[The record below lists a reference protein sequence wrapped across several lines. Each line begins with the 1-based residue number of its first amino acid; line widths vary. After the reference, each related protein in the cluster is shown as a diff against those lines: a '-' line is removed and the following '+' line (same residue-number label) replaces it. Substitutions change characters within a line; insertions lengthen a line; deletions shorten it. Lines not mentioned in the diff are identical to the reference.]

1 MGERQS
7 HSSQWP
13 SFSVQINIVHFLFTI
28 NLYLL
33 LIYLSKSCIIRKW
46 KPLGLLLLFVFVYA
60 LWHLGQDT
68 DHRNMYTIAIVIVGH
83 EDLMGLE

>member
-1 MGERQS
+1 MKTLR
-7 HSSQWP
+7 
-13 SFSVQINIVHFLFTI
+13 TI
-28 NLYLL
+28 
-33 LIYLSKSCIIRKW
+33 ITFCD
-46 KPLGLLLLFVFVYA
+46 VYA